1 MKHLFVSAMAGT
13 LLLTA
18 CQSSSTSG
26 GSIIE
31 KPSVKVENG
40 IMNTDVLMAFGRIS
54 DPVVSP
60 DKQKVLYGVSYVDVA
75 QNKSNR
81 ELMVVNIDGSGRKQ
95 LTHTA
100 GSELNGV
107 WIGGGDK
114 IAFLSA
120 ESGSYQLWVMNA
132 DGSHRRQISHLDRDI
147 QGFLLSPDET
157 QILLI
162 CNIKAIETASDIY
175 PDLDKATG
183 RVIDDLM
190 YKHWN
195 EWVEE
200 IPHPYIA
207 SFDGEKIGELTDLL
221 EGEPYE
227 SPMKPF
233 GGTESFS
240 WAPDGKSIAYVC
252 RKKTGLEY
260 SLSTNSDIYLYDIA
274 SKTSRN
280 LTEGMMGYD
289 TNPSFSS
296 DGKYLLWT
304 SMERD
309 GYESDKNRVFVLDMA
324 TGEKNYLT
332 SDFDYSADGAAW
344 APDNR
349 SVYFS
354 APYRGEVH
362 LFNVTLADKTIKQ
375 ITTGYYDYGTFIP
388 VSDRCI
394 VATRHSL
401 SQPDEIYTI
410 DPTDLSVAEISFE
423 NKEILDQVTMG
434 RVEERW
440 IKTTDNKEM
449 LAWVVYPPNFDPNKK
464 YPALLYCQGG
474 PQSPV
479 SQFWSYRWNLQM
491 MAANGYIVIA
501 PNRRGLYGFG
511 QEWLE
516 QISGD
521 YGGQNMKDYLS
532 ASDALA
538 KEPYVDADRMGAVG
552 ASYGGFSVYW
562 LAGHHKDRFKAFI
575 AHAGIFNIEQQY
587 FETEE
592 MWFAN
597 WDMGGAPWE
606 KDNKIAQRT
615 FANSPHKFVDQWNTP
630 ILVIHG
636 EYDFRILASQG
647 MSAFNAAKLRGVPA
661 EMLIFPDECHWVQ
674 KPQNAVLWHRIFFRW
689 LDKWLKPTAE

>member
-1 MKHLFVSAMAGT
+1 MAGT

-54 DPVVSP
+54 DPAVSP

-107 WIGGGDK
+107 WIDGGDK

-240 WAPDGKSIAYVC
+240 WSPDGKSIAYVC

-289 TNPSFSS
+289 TNPSFSA

-304 SMERD
+304 SMEHD

-410 DPTDLSVAEISFE
+410 DPTDLSIAEISFE

-491 MAANGYIVIA
+491 MAANGYRHRTEPPGLVRIRTGMAGTDQRRLRRSEYERLPERKRCSGERTVCRCRPYGCCGGKLRRVLGLLAGRTPQRPVQGFHRSCRHLQHRATIFR
-501 PNRRGLYGFG
+501 NRRDVVRQLGYGRRSVGKG
-511 QEWLE
+511 Q
-516 QISGD
+516 Q
-521 YGGQNMKDYLS
+521 
-532 ASDALA
+532 
-538 KEPYVDADRMGAVG
+538 DRP
-552 ASYGGFSVYW
+552 
-562 LAGHHKDRFKAFI
+562 
-575 AHAGIFNIEQQY
+575 
-587 FETEE
+587 T
-592 MWFAN
+592 
-597 WDMGGAPWE
+597 
-606 KDNKIAQRT
+606 
-615 FANSPHKFVDQWNTP
+615 
-630 ILVIHG
+630 
-636 EYDFRILASQG
+636 DFRQF
-647 MSAFNAAKLRGVPA
+647 SAQVRRQMEYADSRHSRGIRFPHPRFARHVGIQCGETARRTCRNADLPG
-661 EMLIFPDECHWVQ
+661 
-674 KPQNAVLWHRIFFRW
+674 
-689 LDKWLKPTAE
+689 